1 MRAKKFVQ
9 YWLGLLV
16 GFFLLNLVLWQGWTS
31 QVFFESE
38 DGHGD
43 LRRIGSF
50 AATQAKTKPVEY
62 AKKHVEFKDYVA
74 AGGREEFDVLTI
86 GDSFSNGGG
95 GNYYQDYLADHYGLR
110 VLNVPC
116 NAFGDGNALSILYA
130 LQQTG
135 YLAEIHPKAVIIES
149 VGHYLASRFNGHLP
163 GRPVLSREEF
173 LRKELP
179 AHTEAEGIREDK
191 IFTPIMIKAN
201 AEFLKNKWYACAHE
215 GALSET
221 ADYAELSRDC
231 FTAPGQQRLL
241 LYYHLETAYADA
253 VEPLDYRQIHQHMED
268 ADAMLQAHGARLIFM
283 PIVGKLDLYA
293 PCLEDVQ
300 GRPENPTFAGL
311 AAAPHTE
318 TFLDT
323 KRILRQALS
332 EGTMDLYWNDDTH
345 WSDRAQ
351 QRVGDALYDEIQRRK

>member
-231 FTAPGQQRLL
+231 FTATGQQRML
-241 LYYHLETAYADA
+241 LYYHLETAFAEDRPA
-253 VEPLDYRQIHQHMED
+253 AAEIHANMQE
-268 ADAMLQAHGARLIFM
+268 AAAMLQGYGSRLIFL
-283 PIVGKLDLYA
+283 PVVGKLDLYH
-293 PCLEDVQ
+293 PYLEHASDFA
-300 GRPENPTFAGL
+300 ENPTFAELMAEPQGYVQ
-311 AAAPHTE
+311 
-318 TFLDT
+318 LDT
-323 KRILRQALS
+323 KKILREALAA
-332 EGTMDLYWNDDTH
+332 GAQDLYWNDDTH
-345 WSDRAQ
+345 WSWRAQ
-351 QRVGDALYDEIQRRK
+351 QMVGDALVREGSL

>member
-50 AATQAKTKPVEY
+50 AAAQAKTKPVEY
-62 AKKHVEFKDYVA
+62 AQKHVEFKDYAA
-74 AGGREEFDVLTI
+74 AGAKEEFDVLTI

-95 GNYYQDYLADHYGLR
+95 GNYYQDDLADRYGLR

-135 YLAEIHPKAVIIES
+135 YLEELHPKAVIIES
-149 VGHYLASRFNGHLP
+149 VEHYLASRFNGHLP
-163 GRPVLSREEF
+163 ERPVLSREEF
-173 LRKELP
+173 LHKELP
-179 AHTEAEGIREDK
+179 AHTEADGIREDK

-201 AEFLKNKWYACAHE
+201 AEFLKNKWYACGHE

-241 LYYHLETAYADA
+241 LYYHLETSFAEDRPAAEEIHANMQEAAD
-253 VEPLDYRQIHQHMED
+253 
-268 ADAMLQAHGARLIFM
+268 MLRGYGSRLIFL
-283 PIVGKLDLYA
+283 PVVGKLDLYHPYLQEQQRFA
-293 PCLEDVQ
+293 
-300 GRPENPTFAGL
+300 ENTTFAEL
-311 AAAPHTE
+311 MAEPQDYVQ
-318 TFLDT
+318 LDT
-323 KRILRQALS
+323 KKILRKALAD
-332 EGTMDLYWNDDTH
+332 GVPDLYWNDDTH
-345 WSDRAQ
+345 WSWRAQ
-351 QRVGDALYDEIQRRK
+351 QLIVDALVSEGGLQGEK

>member
-1 MRAKKFVQ
+1 MRAKKFVVL
-9 YWLGLLV
+9 WLLLV
-16 GFFLLNLVLWQGWTS
+16 GGFFLANLILWQGWTK

-43 LRRIGSF
+43 LKRIGSF
-50 AATQAKTKPVEY
+50 AAAQAALRPEEYTQ
-62 AKKHVEFKDYVA
+62 KHMEFKDYVA
-74 AGGREEFDVLTI
+74 KGGHMQFDVLTI

-116 NAFGDGNALSILYA
+116 NAFGDGDALAILDA
-130 LQQTG
+130 LQETG
-135 YLAEIHPKAVIIES
+135 YLDEIRPQVVVIES
-149 VGHYLASRFNGHLP
+149 VEHYLGSRYAGALP
-163 GRPVLSREEF
+163 ERPKLTREEF
-173 LRKELP
+173 LKKELP
-179 AHTEAEGIREDK
+179 AQTAADGIREDK
-191 IFTPIMIKAN
+191 IFSPIMVKAN
-201 AEFLKNKWYACAHE
+201 EEFLKNKLYAMCHA

-221 ADYAELSRDC
+221 ADYAELARDC
-231 FTAPGQQRLL
+231 FTAPGQERLL

-293 PCLEDVQ
+293 PCLEDAQ